1 MKPFENVD
9 DQLNHFLN
17 PQAMDP
23 THNLNFKERTRSSL
37 EFILFLWNWRS
48 IIQNQTSAAKAE
60 GQIVLT
66 FSFGRPLHS
75 YFHATLFSHIL
86 VLLGTCTS
94 SIVVDKLRIAA
105 NSNVNF
111 NLQNAKHIWQYLTFE
126 FAAIRNLSTTIE
138 EVQVPKSTK
147 IHGQPYGIISI
158 SWNKQLVFVKYKIL
172 FHDWQHILI
181 EKSSR
186 ICRIRSKFS
195 SKDSY
200 SCPVTVLVSSK

>member
-75 YFHATLFSHIL
+75 YFHATLFWQILVFLGTSSIVVDILCIAANQNVKNCHMCLFWQIL

-94 SIVVDKLRIAA
+94 SIVLDKLRIAA
-105 NSNVNF
+105 NSNVKYCQTCF
-111 NLQNAKHIWQYLTFE
+111 AFCKLKLAFQYGPS
-126 FAAIRNLSTTIE
+126 NK
-138 EVQVPKSTK
+138 V
-147 IHGQPYGIISI
+147 SI
-158 SWNKQLVFVKYKIL
+158 SDFTIYLYYMTMGL
-172 FHDWQHILI
+172 
-181 EKSSR
+181 R
-186 ICRIRSKFS
+186 
-195 SKDSY
+195 
-200 SCPVTVLVSSK
+200 